1 MLSDL
6 LFYFLTFVDVFDL
19 MSLNSGRLCLG
30 YKLNVQFYI
39 LIQLLT
45 EGIVDT
51 GTVVGCMASVIVAV
65 AMAPITKTV
74 IRF

>member
-6 LFYFLTFVDVFDL
+6 LFYFLTFVNVSDL

-39 LIQLLT
+39 QLLI
-45 EGIVDT
+45 EGVVDT
-51 GTVVGCMASVIVAV
+51 GSWLYG
-65 AMAPITKTV
+65 
-74 IRF
+74 

>member
-6 LFYFLTFVDVFDL
+6 LFYFLTFVNASDL
-19 MSLNSGRLCLG
+19 MLLNSGCLCLG

-39 LIQLLT
+39 PIQLLT

-51 GTVVGCMASVIVAV
+51 GSWLYG
-65 AMAPITKTV
+65 
-74 IRF
+74 

>member
-6 LFYFLTFVDVFDL
+6 LFYFLTFVNIFDL
-19 MSLNSGRLCLG
+19 ISLNSGRLCLG

-39 LIQLLT
+39 PIQLLT